1 MKNLRFLNPIKLH
14 PIIETLKLL
23 PKKSR
28 ISLFKLIVIQI
39 FVGALDLLTVILFGA
54 LGALVI
60 NGISS
65 RSPGNR
71 VNAFLEFLHL
81 DALNFQEQAGILA
94 VSALAI
100 SIFRTVLSIFFTK
113 RTLYLLSTSSAE
125 ISIGLFNRVINSNI
139 RVIQT
144 KSSQETLYALSRGVD
159 VMVVQVLGTSVSLIV
174 DLSSL
179 TIIMLGLF
187 IVDPII
193 AGSTL
198 FLFGGV
204 GVVLYKFM
212 QSRAK
217 SLAVLKTQY
226 EIKSNTKILEALN
239 LFREIYVH
247 NRQENYTKKI
257 ADLKRKS
264 AIAVAESM
272 YLPSLSKFA
281 IEIVVI
287 AGAVLIGISQ
297 FLMNDAYR
305 AIATLGVFLAAGTR
319 VAPAVL
325 RIQQGFLSIRANSGQ
340 IEPTMEL
347 TAAINE
353 SMASPRVITDMRV
366 GGTVSS
372 EVKFDVIAKDLGF
385 NYSGSNL
392 FAIKN
397 ISLKIPFGSM
407 TAIVGGSGAG
417 KSTLV
422 DLLLGVLIPNSGHL
436 KIGTF
441 RPDQLI
447 KLNPGLVSY
456 VPQEIVILEGS
467 IRENICLGLEDLKFS
482 DEDIWAALE
491 LADLA
496 KVVKFMEG
504 QLDAQV
510 GERGNKLSGGQRQRL
525 GLARALVTK
534 PKILVLDEATSAL
547 DAKTEVNIVEAI
559 SFLRGKVTIVIVA
572 HRLSSVRRADQVMYL
587 ENGALAAVGTFEE
600 VRRAVPDFDEQSKL
614 MGL

>member
-1 MKNLRFLNPIKLH
+1 MKGLKFLKPKKPN

-28 ISLFKLIVIQI
+28 TRLLRLTLIQI
-39 FVGALDLLTVILFGA
+39 FVGALDLITVILFGA

-71 VNAFLEFLHL
+71 VNSFLEFLGI

-94 VSALAI
+94 VSALVI
-100 SIFRTVLSIFFTK
+100 SIFRTVLSIFFTR

-125 ISIGLFNRVINSNI
+125 ISIGLFNRVINANI
-139 RVIQT
+139 RVIQS

-187 IVDPII
+187 VVDPII

-198 FLFGGV
+198 VLFGGV

-247 NRQENYTKKI
+247 NRQDNYTKKI

-297 FLMNDAYR
+297 FLMNDAFR

-340 IEPTMEL
+340 IEPTMDL
-347 TAAINE
+347 TAIINE
-353 SMASPRVITDMRV
+353 SIARPGFNTALPDGVS
-366 GGTVSS
+366 VSS
-372 EVKFDVIAKDLGF
+372 EVKFDVVAKNLGF
-385 NYSGSNL
+385 NYSGSNQ

-422 DLLLGVLIPNSGHL
+422 DLLLGVLVPNSGL
-436 KIGTF
+436 LNIGVF
-441 RPDQLI
+441 NPDQLI

-467 IRENICLGLEDLKFS
+467 IRENICLGLEDLEFS
-482 DEDIWAALE
+482 DEDVWNSLE

-496 KVVKFMEG
+496 TVVKLMEG

-559 SFLRGKVTIVIVA
+559 SFLRGKVTIIIVA

-587 ENGALAAVGTFEE
+587 ENGSLIAVGTFEE
-600 VRRAVPDFDEQSKL
+600 VRLAVPDFDEQSKL

>member
-1 MKNLRFLNPIKLH
+1 MKNPRFLKPIKLY

-28 ISLFKLIVIQI
+28 ISLFRLTVVQI

-71 VNAFLEFLHL
+71 VNAFLKFLHL

-125 ISIGLFNRVINSNI
+125 ISIGLFNRVINANI

-204 GVVLYKFM
+204 GVLLYKFM

-353 SMASPRVITDMRV
+353 SMASPRVINDMRV

-372 EVKFDVIAKDLGF
+372 EVQFDVIAKDLGF
-385 NYSGSNL
+385 SYSGSNL
-392 FAIKN
+392 FA
-397 ISLKIPFGSM
+397 F
-407 TAIVGGSGAG
+407 
-417 KSTLV
+417 
-422 DLLLGVLIPNSGHL
+422 
-436 KIGTF
+436 
-441 RPDQLI
+441 
-447 KLNPGLVSY
+447 
-456 VPQEIVILEGS
+456 
-467 IRENICLGLEDLKFS
+467 
-482 DEDIWAALE
+482 
-491 LADLA
+491 
-496 KVVKFMEG
+496 
-504 QLDAQV
+504 
-510 GERGNKLSGGQRQRL
+510 
-525 GLARALVTK
+525 
-534 PKILVLDEATSAL
+534 
-547 DAKTEVNIVEAI
+547 
-559 SFLRGKVTIVIVA
+559 
-572 HRLSSVRRADQVMYL
+572 
-587 ENGALAAVGTFEE
+587 
-600 VRRAVPDFDEQSKL
+600 
-614 MGL
+614 

>member
-1 MKNLRFLNPIKLH
+1 MKNPRFLKPIKLY

-28 ISLFKLIVIQI
+28 ISLFRLTVIQI

-71 VNAFLEFLHL
+71 VSAFLEFLLL

-94 VSALAI
+94 VSVLAI
-100 SIFRTVLSIFFTK
+100 SIFRTVLSIYFTK

-125 ISIGLFNRVINSNI
+125 ISIGLFNRVINANI
-139 RVIQT
+139 RVIQI

-226 EIKSNTKILEALN
+226 EIRSNTKILEALN

-272 YLPSLSKFA
+272 YLPSLSKFV

-305 AIATLGVFLAAGTR
+305 AIATLGVFIAAGTR

-340 IEPTMEL
+340 IEPTIEL
-347 TAAINE
+347 TVAINE
-353 SMASPRVITDMRV
+353 SMASPKVITDMRV

-372 EVKFDVIAKDLGF
+372 DVKFDIVAKDLRF

-441 RPDQLI
+441 SPDQLI
-447 KLNPGLVSY
+447 KLNLGLVSY

-467 IRENICLGLEDLKFS
+467 IRENICLGLEDLEFS

-496 KVVKFMEG
+496 KVVKFMED